1 VDSTD
6 KKILEILKE
15 DSRTPYTDIAED
27 LDVSE
32 GTIRNRIKKLEENE
46 VIEKYTVRVD
56 KKEQIAIVMAKV
68 STDTDF
74 SSLFSELPEDIELFE
89 VAGSYDIII
98 KFSRDSNEEINK
110 VIDSIRLL
118 DNIEETNTYSV
129 LKNRSK

>member
-1 VDSTD
+1 VDSID

-15 DSRTPYTDIAED
+15 DSRTPYTEIAED

-46 VIEKYTVRVD
+46 IIEKYTVRVD

-98 KFSRDSNEEINK
+98 KFSRNSNDEINK